1 MIKEFHSEIIKT
13 EIKNI
18 NRTVLYKY
26 FGYRIPS
33 VMLSDLFNN
42 DGEENTGLVT
52 LIQKNLNYLAKDYN
66 NTPD

>member
-1 MIKEFHSEIIKT
+1 M
-13 EIKNI
+13 
-18 NRTVLYKY
+18 LYKY

-42 DGEENTGLVT
+42 GGQENTGLVT
-52 LIQKNLNYLAKDYN
+52 LIQKNPNYLTKDYN